1 MMRKVLILLL
11 AITLLGATPV
21 HALTKAGA
29 KCSKAGATSTSA
41 GKKYTC
47 IKSGKSLVWNKGVTV
62 KKVVAVK
69 KGVCPAK
76 SSKDIDP
83 GITQVRADHLLTMS
97 EADAETCANELDWQ
111 FRVGQRDD
119 EMFAGTFDYRT
130 DRVTVTVMKG
140 VVTKVF
146 LG

>member
-1 MMRKVLILLL
+1 MRKFLILLL
-11 AITLLGATPV
+11 AITLLGTTSV

-47 IKSGKSLVWNKGVTV
+47 IKSGKNLVWNKGVTV
-62 KKVVAVK
+62 KKIVVVK
-69 KGVCPAK
+69 KAVCPSK
-76 SSKDIDP
+76 SFQDIDP
-83 GITQVRADHLLTMS
+83 GITQTRADNLLTMS
-97 EADAETCANELDWQ
+97 EADAETCAMQLDWQ
-111 FRVGQRDD
+111 FRIGQRDD

-140 VVTKVF
+140 LVTKVY

>member
-1 MMRKVLILLL
+1 MRKVLVVLL
-11 AITLLGATPV
+11 AVTLLGVTPV

-47 IKSGKSLVWNKGVTV
+47 IKSGKNLVWNKGVTV
-62 KKVVAVK
+62 KKAVVVK
-69 KGVCPAK
+69 KAVCPSK
-76 SSKDIDP
+76 SSQDIDP
-83 GITQVRADHLLTMS
+83 GITQVRADNLLTMS
-97 EADAETCANELDWQ
+97 ESDAEMCAMDLDWE
-111 FRVGQRDD
+111 FRVGQRDS
-119 EMFAGTFDYRT
+119 EMFAGTRDYRT

-140 VVTKVF
+140 VVIKVY

>member
-1 MMRKVLILLL
+1 MRKVLILLL
-11 AITLLGATPV
+11 ALTLLGAAPV

-62 KKVVAVK
+62 KKAVVVK
-69 KGVCPAK
+69 KAVCPAK
-76 SSKDIDP
+76 SSQDIDP
-83 GITQVRADHLLTMS
+83 GITQVRADNLLTMS
-97 EADAETCANELDWQ
+97 EVDAEMCAMQLDWQ
-111 FRVGQRDD
+111 FRVGQRDG

-130 DRVTVTVMKG
+130 DRITVTVMKG

>member
-1 MMRKVLILLL
+1 MRKVLVVLL
-11 AITLLGATPV
+11 AVALLGITPV

-62 KKVVAVK
+62 KKAVVAK
-69 KGVCPAK
+69 KAVCPSK
-76 SSKDIDP
+76 SSQDIDP
-83 GITQVRADHLLTMS
+83 GITQFRADNLLTMS
-97 EADAETCANELDWQ
+97 EADAEACAMELDWQ

-119 EMFAGTFDYRT
+119 EMFAGTRDYRT

-140 VVTKVF
+140 LVTKVY